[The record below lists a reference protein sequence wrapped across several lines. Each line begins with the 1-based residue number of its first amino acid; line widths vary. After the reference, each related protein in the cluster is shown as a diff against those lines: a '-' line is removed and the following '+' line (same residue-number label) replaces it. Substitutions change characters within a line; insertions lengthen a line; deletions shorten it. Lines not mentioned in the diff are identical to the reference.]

1 MRRLHTAHIGERHG
15 LMGQDL
21 AANTEFV
28 EQKLLPVKR
37 QLPWHVHQL
46 IIEPQKEIG
55 WGRVEQ
61 PLSGQL
67 RKQVKKDD
75 LSQAF

>member
-1 MRRLHTAHIGERHG
+1 
-15 LMGQDL
+15 
-21 AANTEFV
+21 
-28 EQKLLPVKR
+28 
-37 QLPWHVHQL
+37 VHQL
-46 IIEPQKEIG
+46 IIKPQKEIG

-61 PLSGQL
+61 PLSGRL

>member
-1 MRRLHTAHIGERHG
+1 
-15 LMGQDL
+15 
-21 AANTEFV
+21 
-28 EQKLLPVKR
+28 
-37 QLPWHVHQL
+37 VHQL

-61 PLSGQL
+61 PLSARL